1 MNSRQRV
8 YFTVVSHYASL
19 GYAPTIAEI
28 GRTVGLSSKQSVHR
42 HLETLEEMGL
52 LHREFDGRMPRSW
65 SPVWAN
71 EIYII

>member
-28 GRTVGLSSKQSVHR
+28 GRAVGLSSKQTVHQ
-42 HLETLEEMGL
+42 HLEALEVMGL
-52 LHREFDGRMPRSW
+52 LHRESEGRTPRSW
-65 SPVWAN
+65 SPVWEN